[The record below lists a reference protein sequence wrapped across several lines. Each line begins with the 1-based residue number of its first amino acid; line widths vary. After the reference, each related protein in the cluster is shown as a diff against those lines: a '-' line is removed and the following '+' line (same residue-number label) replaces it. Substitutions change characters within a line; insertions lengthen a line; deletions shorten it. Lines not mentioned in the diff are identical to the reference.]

1 MLSGSRLLPTL
12 RYRTNEGWQVLGGC
26 RWLPVMR
33 SSGLMYGLVR
43 RPYERNRN
51 FAVFY
56 QDAIPFFLSWAQF
69 SGSCFH
75 VKSLMG
81 GLVFELDII
90 SLVYGGVF
98 NTSLGAL
105 GSLTLSKEKLC
116 IRTDAVQY
124 RDVLRWR
131 LGAPAHMPAQ
141 SDYPSCCRSTGGHG
155 PFSDR

>member
-1 MLSGSRLLPTL
+1 MLSGSRLLPSL

-90 SLVYGGVF
+90 SLVYGGGFQHESRRVGILDPF
-98 NTSLGAL
+98 KGEAL
-105 GSLTLSKEKLC
+105 HTNRCRPVSRRSAMAVGCTRPHARTKRLSELLQVDWWP
-116 IRTDAVQY
+116 RPF
-124 RDVLRWR
+124 LR
-131 LGAPAHMPAQ
+131 
-141 SDYPSCCRSTGGHG
+141 
-155 PFSDR
+155 